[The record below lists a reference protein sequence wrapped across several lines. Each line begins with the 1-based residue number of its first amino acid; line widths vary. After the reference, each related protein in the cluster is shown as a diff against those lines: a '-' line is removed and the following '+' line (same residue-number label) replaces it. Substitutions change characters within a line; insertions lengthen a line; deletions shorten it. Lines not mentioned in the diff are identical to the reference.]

1 MKKEFSLSKDGKYYS
16 RALPR
21 TTQNE
26 PAKNDEMDDHFKDQ
40 FVPKTEESVPNI
52 KDQFVPKQKSV
63 SNNIIPKTI
72 TIEYISSGI
81 ID

>member
-1 MKKEFSLSKDGKYYS
+1 MMENIIQEHYLEPHKMNQLKMMKWMTIL
-16 RALPR
+16 
-21 TTQNE
+21 
-26 PAKNDEMDDHFKDQ
+26 
-40 FVPKTEESVPNI
+40 KTNSFQKQESVPNI

-63 SNNIIPKTI
+63 SNNIIPETI